1 MDAIINELKGLV
13 SIVENLENFA
23 NIYPLDSDQRIE
35 LEQSR
40 NRINQLIKS
49 YNVLTTI
56 QPNTA
61 Q

>member
-13 SIVENLENFA
+13 SIVESLENFA

-40 NRINQLIKS
+40 NRINQLIKK
-49 YNVLTTI
+49 L
-56 QPNTA
+56 
-61 Q
+61 